1 MVNKVLSSHHTSDA
15 PEIDEGWWRS
25 LLLEENRWAQKST
38 TPKEEP
44 LTTSPVQEK
53 KQVDW
58 TAVTQVYESD
68 DIIEASVYSYN
79 QGGLLLEND
88 FLQGFVPISHLI
100 ATTTA
105 LAEGRLS
112 PDWEN
117 DLDSPVLQSILGE
130 YVGRTLS
137 LKIIEC
143 NPERGRIVLSER
155 AAQSGPGKR
164 ALLLANIKPGQRLKG
179 PITNIT
185 RFGVFV
191 DLGGLEGLIHIS
203 ELSWGRVQYP
213 GDVVQVGQE
222 VEVYV
227 LRVDHTTN
235 HIALSLKRLQPNPWE
250 KVEQRYQVG
259 QYVDVQITTVV
270 PFGAF
275 ARLEDGLDGLIHV
288 SQMPSKGERT
298 NPHQI
303 VQKGDTITAQI
314 IHIDPVNQRLGLSLL
329 ME

>member
-1 MVNKVLSSHHTSDA
+1 MVNKVLSSPRTSDA

-25 LLLEENRWAQKST
+25 LLLEEQRWAQEAA
-38 TPKEEP
+38 PQKESHP
-44 LTTSPVQEK
+44 TSPGQEK
-53 KQVDW
+53 KRVHW
-58 TAVTQVYESD
+58 AVVTQVYESD
-68 DIIEASVYSYN
+68 DIIEARVYGYN

-88 FLQGFVPISHLI
+88 FFQGFVPISHLI

-117 DLDSPVLQSILGE
+117 DLESPVLQSILE
-130 YVGRTLS
+130 AYVGRTLP

-143 NPERGRIVLSER
+143 DPERGRIVLSER
-155 AAQSGPGKR
+155 AAQSEPGKR
-164 ALLLANIKPGQRLKG
+164 ALLLENIKPGQRLKG
-179 PITNIT
+179 PVTNIT

-222 VEVYV
+222 IEVYV
-227 LRVDHTTN
+227 LRVDHTKN

-259 QYVDVQITTVV
+259 QYVNVQITTVV

-288 SQMPSKGERT
+288 SQMPPKGE
-298 NPHQI
+298 PHQI

-314 IHIDPVNQRLGLSLL
+314 IHIDPANQRLGLSLL

>member
-1 MVNKVLSSHHTSDA
+1 MVNKVLSAPPTSDA

-25 LLLEENRWAQKST
+25 LLLEENRWAQET
-38 TPKEEP
+38 VPPEEP
-44 LTTSPVQEK
+44 HTTSPVQEK
-53 KQVDW
+53 KQVNW
-58 TAVTQVYESD
+58 AVVTQVYESD
-68 DIIEASVYSYN
+68 DIIKASIYGYN

-112 PDWEN
+112 PNWEN
-117 DLDSPVLQSILGE
+117 NLDSPVLQSILE
-130 YVGRTLS
+130 PYVGRTLR

-143 NPERGRIVLSER
+143 DPEHGRIVLSER
-155 AAQSGPGKR
+155 AAQSEPGKR
-164 ALLLANIKPGQRLKG
+164 ALLLENIKPGQRLKG
-179 PITNIT
+179 PVTNIT
-185 RFGVFV
+185 RFGAFV

-222 VEVYV
+222 IEVYV
-227 LRVDHTTN
+227 LRVDHTKN

-250 KVEQRYQVG
+250 KVEQRYRVG

-288 SQMPSKGERT
+288 SQMSSKRE
-298 NPHQI
+298 PHQI

-314 IHIDPVNQRLGLSLL
+314 IHIDPANQRLGLSLL